1 MCWHPAVHS
10 LLDVRLLVRSSR
22 ETIHA
27 RRSARNERI
36 SDASFWKDPP
46 GCFENIVWPAY
57 EDAHRRLF
65 EGGDV
70 DKGSPKPDAAV
81 TLLETDK
88 TDMAGMVETACRS
101 ILQYGTA

>member
-1 MCWHPAVHS
+1 MFWHPAVHT
-10 LLDVRLLVRSSR
+10 LLDVRLLVRSSKD
-22 ETIHA
+22 TIHA

-46 GCFENIVWPAY
+46 GCFENVVWPAY
-57 EDAHRRLF
+57 EEAHRKLF

-70 DKGSPKPDAAV
+70 DKGPLRTYAGM